1 MTEPVVL
8 GLLLTVHGASDVLV
22 SHRIANG
29 NRRGSLR
36 AGVLDSLRGRPV
48 TLSSLLVAVWARAR
62 SGETCAAPRRSGL
75 IPGSWKDSRACQ
87 KAPGSRSI
95 DAIPA
100 AITTPS
106 TSSSDDELSE
116 GTL

>member
-1 MTEPVVL
+1 MTEPVLL
-8 GLLLTVHGASDVLV
+8 GLLVTVHGSDVLV

-62 SGETCAAPRRSGL
+62 SGETWRSAETIRAHPRLLEGFS
-75 IPGSWKDSRACQ
+75 PV
-87 KAPGSRSI
+87 
-95 DAIPA
+95 
-100 AITTPS
+100 
-106 TSSSDDELSE
+106 SE
-116 GTL
+116 GAGVALY